1 MSLRCVVV
9 DDEPLDIT
17 IIEGFL
23 KKIPYI
29 EVVGRFD
36 SALPVF
42 EFLKENKVDLIFLDI
57 EMPGL
62 TGVDFVKTLSNPP
75 SIIFI
80 TANKNYAIEGFDLNV
95 DDFLLKPIFFERLL
109 KSINRIIEK
118 RDAEKDHSEEKK
130 ILYLKEN
137 KKMVKVYLKNILYL
151 ESIKDYVKVV
161 TVCKTVVTKQPLSY
175 FESILSASHFL
186 RIHRSFIV
194 AINKIDAYSLSGID
208 IGNTELPIGRKYKD
222 SVIEKL
228 DQMSKGE
235 GAQ

>member
-1 MSLRCVVV
+1 MSLKCVVV
-9 DDEPLDIT
+9 DDEPLAIT

-29 EVVGRFD
+29 QVVGRFD

-42 EFLKENKVDLIFLDI
+42 GFLKENRVDLIFLDI

-62 TGVDFVKTLSNPP
+62 TGVDFVKSLSNSP

-95 DDFLLKPIFFERLL
+95 DDFLLKPISFERLL

-118 RDAEKDHSEEKK
+118 KEAEKGSSEEKEF
-130 ILYLKEN
+130 LYLKEN

-161 TVCKTVVTKQPLSY
+161 TVCKTVITKQPLSY
-175 FESILSASHFL
+175 FESILSVSQFL

-194 AINKIDAYSLSGID
+194 SINKIDAYSLSGID
-208 IGNTELPIGRKYKD
+208 IGDTELPIGRKYKD

-228 DQMSKGE
+228 DQMSKVN
-235 GAQ
+235 GA

>member
-9 DDEPLDIT
+9 DDEPLAIT

-29 EVVGRFD
+29 EVVGKFD
-36 SALPVF
+36 NAIPVF
-42 EFLKENKVDLIFLDI
+42 RFLKENKVDIIFLDI

-80 TANKNYAIEGFDLNV
+80 TANKNYAIEGFDLNI
-95 DDFLLKPIFFERLL
+95 DDFLLKPISFERLL
-109 KSINRIIEK
+109 KSVNRIIEK
-118 RDAEKDHSEEKK
+118 KSKK
-130 ILYLKEN
+130 TKESTETNFLYLKEN

-151 ESIKDYVKVV
+151 ESIKDYVKVI

-175 FESILSASHFL
+175 FESILSPVQFL

-194 AINKIDAYSLSGID
+194 AVNKIDAYSLSGID
-208 IGNTELPIGRKYKD
+208 IGNIELPIGRKYKEP
-222 SVIEKL
+222 VIQRL
-228 DQMSKGE
+228 DQLSKADGD
-235 GAQ
+235 